1 MFILIP
7 ATRYTATVE
16 GSIIKLVTCEKCGQT
31 YSYRMSRIVSGSE
44 KVLFSSSRGPENALK
59 KARANLAKA
68 LETEHDDVPC
78 TACKWHQPSHVA
90 YVRSQSYPQLKSL
103 AGAFFIFAGLAL
115 GLILFLLALIIL
127 VDPGHEV
134 PKAPSILQFALIVLV
149 IASPGL
155 LLRGFRSLLLLNYR
169 PNRSTPATATRT
181 VATFGP

>member
-1 MFILIP
+1 MFIIIP
-7 ATRYTATVE
+7 STQYAATVE
-16 GSIIKLVTCEKCGQT
+16 GSVTKDVTCEKCGHT

-44 KVLFSSSRGPENALK
+44 KVLCSSSRGPEKALK

-78 TACKWHQPSHVA
+78 PACKWHQPSHIA
-90 YVRSQSYPQLKSL
+90 HVRSQSYPQLKSL

-115 GLILFLLALIIL
+115 GLILFFLALAIL
-127 VDPGHEV
+127 VDRGHEL
-134 PKAPSILQFALIVLV
+134 PKASSILQFALMVLA

-169 PNRSTPATATRT
+169 PN
-181 VATFGP
+181 G